1 MTTGGEHGCETRGD
15 SIVYQTEH
23 DPDGGTELSTS
34 VLLALEELPEFDLE
48 NSENVVFDDIDL
60 DALDDLFRPV
70 NGDSR
75 SGHVTFP
82 AGQYDVT
89 VTATGQI
96 TVWE

>member
-1 MTTGGEHGCETRGD
+1 MTTGGEGECGVSD
-15 SIVYQTEH
+15 GSVVYQTEH
-23 DPDGGTELSTS
+23 DPDDGTELSTS

-48 NSENVVFDDIDL
+48 DGENVVFDDIDL

-82 AGQYDVT
+82 AAQYDVT